1 MPRLLELLVAILA
14 FWTVACASN
23 PTPRDPIT
31 ESATVSG
38 DGVSVRFRVAGAD
51 HGEPTIVLVH
61 GFACDSTFW
70 NAQLRHLAETH
81 RVVAVD
87 LPGHGRSGMDRVDWT
102 MEAFGDDVRAVCDEI
117 GAHRVVVVGH
127 SMGGPVAVEAAKL
140 MPDRVVAIV
149 PVETFHDV
157 ERRLNE
163 EQLIE
168 LLAAWGE
175 DFAGSAER
183 MVREFF
189 FTKESDPDL
198 VDRTVAKL
206 RTMRPDI
213 GLALLESMFR
223 YDAAKS
229 LESVSVPVRV
239 INAADGQPTN
249 VEAARRHAR
258 DCQVRRIER
267 VGHFPMLEAPATV
280 NRLLDEIVAEVAP
293 PTKP

>member
-1 MPRLLELLVAILA
+1 M
-14 FWTVACASN
+14 
-23 PTPRDPIT
+23 
-31 ESATVSG
+31 SG

-81 RVVAVD
+81 RVVAID

-168 LLAAWGE
+168 LLAAWRE

-223 YDAAKS
+223 YDAARN
-229 LESVSVPVRV
+229 LESVTVPVRG

-258 DCQVRRIER
+258 DYQVRRI
-267 VGHFPMLEAPATV
+267 
-280 NRLLDEIVAEVAP
+280 
-293 PTKP
+293 

>member
-1 MPRLLELLVAILA
+1 M
-14 FWTVACASN
+14 
-23 PTPRDPIT
+23 
-31 ESATVSG
+31 
-38 DGVSVRFRVAGAD
+38 
-51 HGEPTIVLVH
+51 
-61 GFACDSTFW
+61 
-70 NAQLRHLAETH
+70 
-81 RVVAVD
+81 
-87 LPGHGRSGMDRVDWT
+87 
-102 MEAFGDDVRAVCDEI
+102 
-117 GAHRVVVVGH
+117 
-127 SMGGPVAVEAAKL
+127 
-140 MPDRVVAIV
+140 
-149 PVETFHDV
+149 
-157 ERRLNE
+157 
-163 EQLIE
+163 
-168 LLAAWGE
+168 
-175 DFAGSAER
+175 
-183 MVREFF
+183 
-189 FTKESDPDL
+189 
-198 VDRTVAKL
+198 AKL